1 MSNIYLHP
9 CLCSDPMTIWAAEEV
24 MRMRAVVE
32 GHRVQLVPRAE
43 PVWERVVNNN
53 TAIQAKEEK

>member
-24 MRMRAVVE
+24 MRMRAIVE
-32 GHRVQLVPRAE
+32 GRRVRLVPRQA
-43 PVWERVVNNN
+43 WENVVNINV
-53 TAIQAKEEK
+53 AIQAKEEK

>member
-24 MRMRAVVE
+24 LRMRAVVE
-32 GHRVQLVPRAE
+32 GQRVRLVPRCD
-43 PVWERVVNNN
+43 PVWETLVNIS